1 MRWANNNNTTRR
13 KRGRRWA
20 NNNNSLPTTTA
31 VAPILSSTTVILTPM
46 NSFKRI
52 TPTLALHPHTGQNT
66 TSSRPIT
73 PLQEGTQQR
82 PATPP
87 LVPQPRRRQK
97 GEGIV
102 ILRQNVSSGNLRLV
116 VPHDFV
122 IPKMSF
128 SNMLC
133 MWYCSDISKNILPF

>member
-1 MRWANNNNTTRR
+1 MGQQHNTRRR

-73 PLQEGTQQR
+73 PPQEGTQQQ
-82 PATPP
+82 PATLP
-87 LVPQPRRRQK
+87 LAPQPRRRQK
-97 GEGIV
+97 GRGIV
-102 ILRQNVSSGNLRLV
+102 ILWQNVSSGNLRLV
-116 VPHDFV
+116 PCDFV
-122 IPKMSF
+122 IPKMLF
-128 SNMLC
+128 FNMLC
-133 MWYCSDISKNILPF
+133 MWYCSDISKNIPPF